1 MMSETIAQP
10 PPCCKPKVLKKRIKT
25 AFALHIAHSGGIISG
40 VPVICAIFTHF
51 NSRERTLTCLSRL
64 AQQTRRPEHIVII
77 NNGSVDDSVLP
88 EARSL
93 AETSFPAGTLHI
105 LQMEKNLGNA
115 GGCARGLDYAFGTLK
130 ADFTWV
136 LDDDSWPRPRTLE
149 NLLAAP
155 AESDTVRM
163 SAVIDP
169 TKGDELSWPL
179 TITGNG
185 PDHWKNAIR
194 RCELPPGNL
203 IPSRGGWLG
212 ALYPREAWHRA
223 DLPTEA
229 LFIRGE
235 DEEYPWKVR
244 AAGFKFITVLNS
256 ELEHPSAA
264 IPLIHYRIAHRSFF
278 YEPGL
283 HISRQ
288 YYKTRNW
295 AWLQR
300 LRAPYNYPRRLV
312 ACGFYIILSL
322 NAMLRCGEISIP
334 RIYNLFRALHNG
346 FYGKLRPY

>member
-1 MMSETIAQP
+1 MS
-10 PPCCKPKVLKKRIKT
+10 R
-25 AFALHIAHSGGIISG
+25 
-40 VPVICAIFTHF
+40 VPDICAIFTHF

-64 AQQTRRPEHIVII
+64 AQQFRRPEHIVII
-77 NNGSVDDSVLP
+77 NNGTPDDPVLP
-88 EARSL
+88 EAR
-93 AETSFPAGTLHI
+93 AFADTSFPAGTLHI
-105 LQMEKNLGNA
+105 LQMESNLGNA
-115 GGCARGLDYAFGTLK
+115 GGCARGLEYAFNTLK

-136 LDDDSWPRPRTLE
+136 LDDDSWPRPHTLE
-149 NLLAAP
+149 NLLATA
-155 AESDTVRM
+155 ADADTVRM
-163 SAVIDP
+163 SIVIDP
-169 TKGDELSWPL
+169 AKDDELSWPL
-179 TITGNG
+179 TIPGHAPG
-185 PDHWKNAIR
+185 QWKNAICR
-194 RCELPPGNL
+194 ADLPEGNI

-212 ALYPREAWHRA
+212 ALYPRTAWQKA
-223 DLPTEA
+223 GLPTEA

-244 AAGFKFITVLNS
+244 EAGFRFITVLNS

-288 YYKTRNW
+288 YYKNRNW

-300 LRAPYNYPRRLV
+300 LRAPYNYPRRLA
-312 ACGFYIILSL
+312 ACAFYIILSL
-322 NAMLRCGEISIP
+322 NAMLKCNELSIL

>member
-1 MMSETIAQP
+1 M
-10 PPCCKPKVLKKRIKT
+10 PC
-25 AFALHIAHSGGIISG
+25 
-40 VPVICAIFTHF
+40 VPHICAIFTHF

-77 NNGSVDDSVLP
+77 NNGPADDPVLP
-88 EARSL
+88 EAQQL
-93 AETSFPAGTLHI
+93 ADNAFPAGTLHL
-105 LQMEKNLGNA
+105 LQMERNLGNA
-115 GGCARGLDYAFGTLK
+115 GGCARGLHYAFETLG

-149 NLLAAP
+149 RLLAAP
-155 AESDTVRM
+155 ADELTVRM
-163 SAVIDP
+163 STVIDP
-169 TKGDELSWPL
+169 AKGDELSWPL
-179 TITGNG
+179 TI
-185 PDHWKNAIR
+185 PDTAPGRWKNALR
-194 RCELPPGNL
+194 RADLPAGNL
-203 IPSRGGWLG
+203 IASRGGWLG
-212 ALYPREAWHRA
+212 ALYPRAAWQKA
-223 DLPTEA
+223 GLPTEA

-244 AAGFKFITVLNS
+244 AAGFSFITVLNS

-283 HISRQ
+283 HVSRQ
-288 YYKTRNW
+288 YYKNRNW

-300 LRAPYNYPRRLV
+300 LRAPHAYLPRLA
-312 ACGFYIILSL
+312 ACGFYIGLSL
-322 NAMLRCGEISIP
+322 IAMARSRELSIH

>member
-1 MMSETIAQP
+1 MPE
-10 PPCCKPKVLKKRIKT
+10 
-25 AFALHIAHSGGIISG
+25 
-40 VPVICAIFTHF
+40 ICAIFTHF
-51 NSRERTLTCLSRL
+51 NSKERTLTCLSRL

-77 NNGSVDDSVLP
+77 NNGSPDDSTLAA
-88 EARSL
+88 AREL
-93 AETSFPAGTLHI
+93 AASTFGENTLHI
-105 LQMEKNLGNA
+105 LQMARNLGNA
-115 GGCARGLDYAFGTLK
+115 GGCARGLQYAFEVLG

-149 NLLAAP
+149 KLLQAP
-155 AESDTVRM
+155 DGDRTVRM
-163 SAVIDP
+163 SIVIDP
-169 TKGDELSWPL
+169 AKDDELSWPL
-179 TITGNG
+179 TITDTIPGR
-185 PDHWKNAIR
+185 WKNALNR
-194 RCELPPGNL
+194 ADLPEGNL

-212 ALYPREAWHRA
+212 ALYPRSAWKKA
-223 DLPTEA
+223 GLPTEE

-244 AAGFKFITVLNS
+244 AAGFDFVTVLNS

-264 IPLIHYRIAHRSFF
+264 IPLIHYRFAHRSFF

-288 YYKTRNW
+288 YYKSRNW

-300 LRAPYNYPRRLV
+300 LRAPHNHLRRLI
-312 ACGFYIILSL
+312 ACGLYIGISL
-322 NAMLRCGEISIP
+322 IAMARSRELGIR

>member
-1 MMSETIAQP
+1 MDTQIS
-10 PPCCKPKVLKKRIKT
+10 V
-25 AFALHIAHSGGIISG
+25 FALHNRRSGGIIAR

-77 NNGSVDDSVLP
+77 NNGSADDPTLP
-88 EARSL
+88 EARTF
-93 AETSFPAGTLHI
+93 AEHAFPADTLHI
-105 LQMEKNLGNA
+105 LQMESNLGNA
-115 GGCARGLDYAFGTLK
+115 GGCARGLEYAFGTIK

-149 NLLAAP
+149 NLRAAP
-155 AESDTVRM
+155 AEADTVRM

-185 PDHWKNAIR
+185 PDHWKNALR
-194 RCELPPGNL
+194 RADLPEGNL

-212 ALYPREAWHRA
+212 ALYPREAWLKA
-223 DLPTEA
+223 GLPTEA

-300 LRAPYNYPRRLV
+300 LRAPHNYPRRLA

-322 NAMLRCGEISIP
+322 NAMLRSGEISIP
-334 RIYNLFRALHNG
+334 RIYTLFRALHNG
-346 FYGKLRPY
+346 FYGKLRPF

>member
-1 MMSETIAQP
+1 MA
-10 PPCCKPKVLKKRIKT
+10 
-25 AFALHIAHSGGIISG
+25 A
-40 VPVICAIFTHF
+40 VPAICAIFTHF
-51 NSRERTLTCLSRL
+51 NSRERTLTCLNRL
-64 AQQTRRPEHIVII
+64 AQQTHRPEHIVII
-77 NNGSVDDSVLP
+77 NNGSADDPTVQAAH
-88 EARSL
+88 EQANN
-93 AETSFPAGTLHI
+93 SFPAGTLHI
-105 LQMEKNLGNA
+105 LQMECNLGNA
-115 GGCARGLDYAFGTLK
+115 GGCARGLEYAFGTLK

-136 LDDDSWPRPRTLE
+136 LDDDSWPRPHTLE
-149 NLLAAP
+149 KLLAV
-155 AESDTVRM
+155 SVDDSTVRM

-169 TKGDELSWPL
+169 AKGDELSWPL
-179 TITGNG
+179 TIAGNG
-185 PDHWKNAIR
+185 PEHWKNAICR
-194 RCELPPGNL
+194 ADLPPGNI

-212 ALYPREAWHRA
+212 ALYPRAAWRKA
-223 DLPTEA
+223 GLPTEA

-244 AAGFKFITVLNS
+244 EAGFKFITILDS
-256 ELEHPSAA
+256 ELEHPSAS

-300 LRAPYNYPRRLV
+300 LRAPYNYPRRLA

-322 NAMLRCGEISIP
+322 NAMLSCNELSIP

>member
-1 MMSETIAQP
+1 MVGETIAQP

-77 NNGSVDDSVLP
+77 NNGSADDSVLS

-223 DLPTEA
+223 GLPTEA

>member
-1 MMSETIAQP
+1 MAAQSY
-10 PPCCKPKVLKKRIKT
+10 LQL
-25 AFALHIAHSGGIISG
+25 FALSFSLTSGIISG

-64 AQQTRRPEHIVII
+64 AQQTRRPEHITII
-77 NNGSVDDSVLP
+77 NNGSQDDPTLE
-88 EARSL
+88 EARSF
-93 AETSFPAGTLHI
+93 AENSLSNCQLHI
-105 LQMEKNLGNA
+105 LQMESNLGNA
-115 GGCARGLDYAFGTLK
+115 GGCARGLKYAFDALQT
-130 ADFTWV
+130 DFTWV

-155 AESDTVRM
+155 ADEMTVRM

-169 TKGDELSWPL
+169 LKGDELSWPL
-179 TITGNG
+179 TIMGNKQG
-185 PDHWKNAIR
+185 QWKNALCR
-194 RCELPPGNL
+194 ADLPAGNI

-212 ALYPREAWHRA
+212 ALYPRQAWLKA
-223 DLPTEA
+223 GLPTEE

-244 AAGFKFITVLNS
+244 EAGFKFITVLDS
-256 ELEHPSAA
+256 ELEHPSAS

-300 LRAPYNYPRRLV
+300 LRQPRNYPHRLA
-312 ACGFYIILSL
+312 ACAFYIILSL
-322 NAMLRCGEISIP
+322 NAMLKSNELSIP

>member
-1 MMSETIAQP
+1 MPLNP
-10 PPCCKPKVLKKRIKT
+10 PFV
-25 AFALHIAHSGGIISG
+25 LHIPVSGGIIAG

-64 AQQTRRPEHIVII
+64 AQQTRCPEHIVII
-77 NNGSVDDSVLP
+77 NNGSADDPTLP
-88 EARSL
+88 AAHQF
-93 AETSFPAGTLHI
+93 AEHSNLPAALHI
-105 LQMEKNLGNA
+105 LQMEYNLGNA
-115 GGCARGLDYAFGTLK
+115 GGCARGLEYAFGTLK

-155 AESDTVRM
+155 ADNETVRM

-169 TKGDELSWPL
+169 ARGDELSWPL
-179 TITGNG
+179 TIIGNA
-185 PDHWKNAIR
+185 PEQWKNAIHR
-194 RCELPPGNL
+194 SELPPGNL

-212 ALYPREAWHRA
+212 ALYPREAWLRA
-223 DLPTEA
+223 GLPTEA
-229 LFIRGE
+229 RFIRGE

-244 AAGFKFITVLNS
+244 SAGFKFITVLNS

-300 LRAPYNYPRRLV
+300 LRAPHNYLRRLA
-312 ACGFYIILSL
+312 ACGFYIVLSL
-322 NAMLRCGEISIP
+322 NAMLKCNEISIP

-346 FYGKLRPY
+346 FYGKLRPF